1 MTTLFTRIIDGEIP
15 AHFVWQDESC
25 VAFLVI
31 DPMTDGHAIVV
42 PRQEVDSWLDADEE
56 LITHLTLVARTIGKA
71 QQSAWASARVG
82 LLIEGFLVPH
92 LHLHVWPANSVDD
105 FDPHD
110 VTHGQDQQIL
120 AANAARLR
128 AALRDQGAGD
138 VVPAEPA

>member
-15 AHFVWQDESC
+15 AHFVWQDEAC

-31 DPMTDGHAIVV
+31 DPMTDGHTIVV
-42 PRQEVDSWLDADEE
+42 PRQEVDSWLDADPD
-56 LITHLTLVARTIGKA
+56 LVTHLSRVA
-71 QQSAWASARVG
+71 QQIGQAQQAAWSSVRVG

-92 LHLHVWPANSVDD
+92 LHLHVWPANSVED

-128 AALRDQGAGD
+128 AALRERGAGD
-138 VVPAEPA
+138 VVPGEPA

>member
-15 AHFVWQDESC
+15 VHFVWQDESC

-31 DPMTDGHAIVV
+31 DPMTDGHTIVV
-42 PRQEVDSWLDADEE
+42 PRQEVDSWLDADES
-56 LITHLTLVARTIGKA
+56 LITHLTRVAQTIGKA
-71 QQSAWASARVG
+71 QQTAWSSARVG

-92 LHLHVWPANSVDD
+92 LHLHVWPANSVED

-138 VVPAEPA
+138 VVPAEPV

>member
-31 DPMTDGHAIVV
+31 DPMTDGHTIVV

-56 LITHLTLVARTIGKA
+56 SITHLTLVARTIGKA
-71 QQSAWASARVG
+71 QQAAWASARVG

-128 AALRDQGAGD
+128 AALREQGAGD

>member
-15 AHFVWQDESC
+15 AHFVWQDEQC

-31 DPMTDGHAIVV
+31 DPLTDGHTIVV
-42 PRQEVDSWLDADEE
+42 PRAEVDHWLDADPA
-56 LITHLTLVARTIGKA
+56 LLTHLTSVAQRIGQA
-71 QQSAWASARVG
+71 QQATWASARVG

-92 LHLHVWPANSVDD
+92 LHLHVWPADSVED
-105 FDPHD
+105 FDPHR

-128 AALRDQGAGD
+128 AALREQGDGEH
-138 VVPAEPA
+138 VPADPA

>member
-15 AHFVWQDESC
+15 AHFVWQDEVC
-25 VAFLVI
+25 VGFLVI
-31 DPMTDGHAIVV
+31 DPMTDGHTIVV
-42 PRQEVDSWLDADEE
+42 PRQEVDSWLDADPD
-56 LITHLTLVARTIGKA
+56 LVTHLSRVA
-71 QQSAWASARVG
+71 QQIGQAQQAAWSSARVG

-92 LHLHVWPANSVDD
+92 LHLHVWPANSVED

-128 AALRDQGAGD
+128 AALRERGAGD
-138 VVPAEPA
+138 VVPGEPA

>member
-1 MTTLFTRIIDGEIP
+1 MTTLFTRIINGEIP
-15 AHFVWQDESC
+15 AHFVWQDDTC

-31 DPMTDGHAIVV
+31 DPMTDGHTIVV
-42 PRQEVDSWLDADEE
+42 PRQEVDSWLDADQG
-56 LITHLTLVARTIGKA
+56 LITHLTLVAQQIGKA
-71 QQSAWASARVG
+71 QQAAWSSARVG
-82 LLIEGFLVPH
+82 LLVEGFLVPH

-120 AANAARLR
+120 AANAKRLR

-138 VVPAEPA
+138 VVPPEPN

>member
-15 AHFVWQDESC
+15 AHFVWQDDTC

-31 DPMTDGHAIVV
+31 DPMTDGHTIVV
-42 PRQEVDSWLDADEE
+42 PRQEVDSWLDADQE
-56 LITHLTLVARTIGKA
+56 LITHLTLVAQQIGKA
-71 QQSAWASARVG
+71 QQAAWSSSRVG
-82 LLIEGFLVPH
+82 LLVEGFLVPH

-120 AANAARLR
+120 AANAKRLR